1 MAKEL
6 FRAVQA
12 AEENADLILQEAQH
26 SARELVKA
34 AEAEI
39 TQHERGISLE
49 HRALYQSIMEER
61 RKSVE
66 ARIQAE
72 APRVQKEQEQGLAAA
87 RGRLDTVA
95 RRIFERVLS
104 DGDR

>member
-1 MAKEL
+1 MSKEL

-12 AEENADLILQEAQH
+12 AEESADLILQEAQRG
-26 SARELVKA
+26 ARELVKA

-39 TQHERGISLE
+39 TGHERGISLE

-66 ARIQAE
+66 ARIQAD
-72 APRVQKEQEQGLAAA
+72 APHVQHAQEQSLAAA
-87 RGRLDTVA
+87 RERLMPVA